1 MKLIF
6 NPEPGKGEGSG
17 NAKRRKVIHRKW
29 EEIFGELK
37 KKITGSPVMQISF
50 LGKRISLLVAFSL
63 SYVNLGN

>member
-6 NPEPGKGEGSG
+6 NPEPRKGEGSG

-37 KKITGSPVMQISF
+37 KQNKQTGSPVT
-50 LGKRISLLVAFSL
+50 R
-63 SYVNLGN
+63 